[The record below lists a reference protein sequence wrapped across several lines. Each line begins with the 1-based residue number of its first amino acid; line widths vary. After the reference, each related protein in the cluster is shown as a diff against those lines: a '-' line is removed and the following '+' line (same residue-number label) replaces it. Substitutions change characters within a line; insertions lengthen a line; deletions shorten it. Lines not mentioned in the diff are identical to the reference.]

1 MQPMI
6 KDTLK
11 EIINSGPEAAMRLK
25 KCGLTKAEIKPL
37 ANAGDLDAQLVLL
50 LGLVAHDYRSQIE
63 EFIDEDT
70 LKMTPVERYELLDT
84 TLFVADPGEIEA
96 LSREIEPRI
105 PDQDDETLKL
115 WWQLFSINAL
125 YPTIPEEL
133 ARRGDPDAIITMD
146 DYNYSPLEHPQDLA
160 EDFDPD
166 DASIMISGNPL
177 DLDKIERRIEDLAN
191 AHGTPGNE
199 CGLFLPLQ
207 FVFEALGFDW
217 VDNTGNLMGIT
228 RQDEAVLTLD
238 LECNPHVDEAL
249 VEAFKKVYPKLT
261 VESIDN

>member
-1 MQPMI
+1 MI

-96 LSREIEPRI
+96 LSRQIEPLI
-105 PDQDDETLKL
+105 PAQNDETLKL
-115 WWQLFSINAL
+115 WWQIFFNDAL
-125 YPTIPEEL
+125 YPAIPEEL
-133 ARRGDPDAIITMD
+133 ARRGDPGAIITME

-160 EDFDPD
+160 DDFNPD
-166 DASIMISGNPL
+166 DASIKISGNPL
-177 DLDKIERRIEDLAN
+177 DLDRIESLVKDLTK

-199 CGLFLPLQ
+199 CGLFVPLQ
-207 FVFEALGFDW
+207 YIFEALGFEW

-228 RQDEAVLTLD
+228 RQDEAFLTLD

-249 VEAFKKVYPKLT
+249 VEAFRKTYPKLT
-261 VESIDN
+261 IENSSSED